1 MCAAADTV
9 IERFNGSEEP
19 ALGWHA
25 PVYGR
30 VEPASTLRI
39 VRTGVPPLW
48 IVSVFALIGGR
59 IPLDVNLLPVWAE
72 AGTLE
77 HGVAV
82 RVDRPRST
90 DFFLVAEPGESRQ
103 ESSSTT
109 WRMGEFETDAR
120 MLFCSVLPDHQIGRI
135 AMVDGSLVRASSRRT
150 PRRTGRRPEPARLR
164 TSLSCANPRR

>member
-1 MCAAADTV
+1 
-9 IERFNGSEEP
+9 
-19 ALGWHA
+19 
-25 PVYGR
+25 
-30 VEPASTLRI
+30 
-39 VRTGVPPLW
+39 
-48 IVSVFALIGGR
+48 LIGGR

-135 AMVDGSLVRASSRRT
+135 AMVDGSLVRASSRRLLLARQA
-150 PRRTGRRPEPARLR
+150 PVAELHLDRTAIRSEMMTR
-164 TSLSCANPRR
+164 